1 MEDRGVNRTEE
12 RADLLVLIGHAI
24 DGLRLSID
32 SLDAAHRADGLLHL
46 GQVIREID
54 GYIEHIDDDPLLR
67 LAPLAPSH
75 IRSGLLKVR
84 EDLAVVIRD
93 LDRPTE

>member
-1 MEDRGVNRTEE
+1 MNRTDA
-12 RADLLVLIGHAI
+12 RVDLLLLIGHAI
-24 DGLRLSID
+24 DGLRQSID
-32 SLDAAHRADGLLHL
+32 YLDTAHRADGLLHL
-46 GQVIREID
+46 GQVVREID

-67 LAPLAPSH
+67 LAPVAPSH

>member
-1 MEDRGVNRTEE
+1 MEDQGVNRTEE
-12 RADLLVLIGHAI
+12 RADLLLLIGHAI
-24 DGLRLSID
+24 DGLRRSID
-32 SLDAAHRADGLLHL
+32 YLDTANRVDGLLHL

-67 LAPLAPSH
+67 LAPVAPSH

-84 EDLAVVIRD
+84 EDLAVVIQD
-93 LDRPTE
+93 LDRPTA

>member
-1 MEDRGVNRTEE
+1 MEDHGVNRTDD

-24 DGLRLSID
+24 DGLRKSID
-32 SLDAAHRADGLLHL
+32 YLDTAHRADGLLHL

-67 LAPLAPSH
+67 LAPIAPSH

-93 LDRPTE
+93 LDRPAE